1 MMRYQL
7 KVPSSYRSLLRG
19 CLMIIIIIFVIES
32 LIINTVLLYYIW
44 SAIAILSDFS
54 TSGRTLIDTL
64 ATYKTFQNIVFSG
77 KDQGFRKFIDNTIGR
92 LYIENDITA
101 YCMSDEL
108 YKEKR
113 IEHLPVTISRIGF
126 DVSSSGEVMAILRQ
140 MQSQKSKPW
149 ARLVV
154 DIGAN
159 DGLMSSNSF
168 NFIQM
173 GWSAILV
180 EPQNSQL
187 DLARRNHIGLTNQHQ
202 DQRVQYVQAV
212 ISDHD
217 GQERLYLS
225 PDIVAMESRVVSNEL
240 LNDHSIIT
248 VTSLSV
254 KTFALK
260 YKVPK
265 YFGILSIDTEGM
277 DAKILHQWIQ
287 LGYRPIYIVVE
298 YLHQKEQDMTTSLL
312 MEEGYS
318 YLMKKGYNFIFQY
331 NIDLMQGDET

>member
-1 MMRYQL
+1 
-7 KVPSSYRSLLRG
+7 
-19 CLMIIIIIFVIES
+19 
-32 LIINTVLLYYIW
+32 
-44 SAIAILSDFS
+44 
-54 TSGRTLIDTL
+54 
-64 ATYKTFQNIVFSG
+64 
-77 KDQGFRKFIDNTIGR
+77 
-92 LYIENDITA
+92 
-101 YCMSDEL
+101 
-108 YKEKR
+108 
-113 IEHLPVTISRIGF
+113 
-126 DVSSSGEVMAILRQ
+126 MAILCQ

-159 DGLMSSNSF
+159 DGL
-168 NFIQM
+168 I
-173 GWSAILV
+173 
-180 EPQNSQL
+180 
-187 DLARRNHIGLTNQHQ
+187 LTNQHQ

-225 PDIVAMESRVVSNEL
+225 PDIVAMESRVVSDEL

-287 LGYRPIYIVVE
+287 LGYRPMYIVVE